1 MPKKA
6 PRTKK
11 VTLSPADHKH
21 VRRIVAK
28 TKMTE
33 QQVVEKALD
42 AARPLLKLIT
52 KAISARKSVG
62 GSSSCFFAAVSPP

>member
-1 MPKKA
+1 MPNKTS
-6 PRTKK
+6 RTQK

-33 QQVVEKALD
+33 QQVAEKALTL
-42 AARPLLKLIT
+42 AQPLLKLI
-52 KAISARKSVG
+52 AQAVRARKSVG
-62 GSSSCFFAAVSPP
+62 DASSAFAAAVSPP